1 MVALQ
6 RADQKASGAALVSMG
21 EGRGLLSWFSSRCSS
36 PPTLHSAEELTPGT
50 ARHLPGGGVL
60 PSVPV
65 TASLMAQPGRPDLF
79 EAVLTAFLSPFGIH
93 NSQGLDFHVF

>member
-1 MVALQ
+1 MSVKEGYFPAP
-6 RADQKASGAALVSMG
+6 APTLVSVG
-21 EGRGLLSWFSSRCSS
+21 EGPGLLRWFSCCCSS
-36 PPTLHSAEELTPGT
+36 PPTLHSTEEVTLGT

-79 EAVLTAFLSPFGIH
+79 EAVQTAFLSPFGIP
-93 NSQGLDFHVF
+93 NSQGLDVF

>member
-1 MVALQ
+1 MSVNNGYAP
-6 RADQKASGAALVSMG
+6 APTLVSVAG
-21 EGRGLLSWFSSRCSS
+21 GRPGLLRWFCCCSSS
-36 PPTLHSAEELTPGT
+36 PPTLHRTEEVTLGT

-65 TASLMAQPGRPDLF
+65 TASLMAQPGHPDLF

-93 NSQGLDFHVF
+93 NSQGLDVF